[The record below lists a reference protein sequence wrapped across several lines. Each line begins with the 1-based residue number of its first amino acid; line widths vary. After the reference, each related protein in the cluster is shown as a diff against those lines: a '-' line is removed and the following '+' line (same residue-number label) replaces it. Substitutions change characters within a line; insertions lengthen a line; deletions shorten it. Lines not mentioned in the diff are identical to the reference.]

1 VGRVLATGLVGDHAI
16 AGVAAAQ
23 YGLVTRAQLL
33 RLGLSPRTIDHR
45 LSTGRLHR
53 LHRGVYAVGHLALL
67 PWAREM
73 AAVLACGPH
82 AVLSHQSAAALW
94 CLRPR
99 HEGEVHV
106 TISRGGSSS
115 RPGVRM
121 HRSRCLDACDVR
133 IRHRIPVT
141 SPSRTIIDLA
151 GLLRERDLAR
161 TVDEA
166 EVRGLARRSELL
178 AALERA
184 GNGRRGSA
192 VLAQILRRDKPAMT
206 RSEAEHR
213 LISLMARA
221 GLPRPE
227 VNVPIGGYEVD
238 LLWRRARLVVEVD
251 GYVFH

>member
-1 VGRVLATGLVGDHAI
+1 
-16 AGVAAAQ
+16 
-23 YGLVTRAQLL
+23 
-33 RLGLSPRTIDHR
+33 
-45 LSTGRLHR
+45 
-53 LHRGVYAVGHLALL
+53 
-67 PWAREM
+67 
-73 AAVLACGPH
+73 
-82 AVLSHQSAAALW
+82 
-94 CLRPR
+94 
-99 HEGEVHV
+99 
-106 TISRGGSSS
+106 
-115 RPGVRM
+115 
-121 HRSRCLDACDVR
+121 VR

-227 VNVPIGGYEVD
+227 VNVRIGGYEVD

-251 GYVFH
+251 GYVFHRAERVARDRLRPCRYSCQAPPRRTGTSSPPLVTPVTATSSPPIMKSTWIEEWFRRPWSSSPAVKR